1 MVQGWRDN
9 EEPWKAGRWR
19 EPIGTESKEA
29 DLNGTMHKIR
39 KKVSEVK
46 DQNRGC
52 GFSDDSNGSRL

>member
-39 KKVSEVK
+39 KKVSE
-46 DQNRGC
+46 GE
-52 GFSDDSNGSRL
+52 GSKSWMWVQ

>member
-19 EPIGTESKEA
+19 EPVGTESKEA

-52 GFSDDSNGSRL
+52 GFSD